1 MPILGRITTNA
12 PWRARELGEFM
23 ELLILTIVVLLVVIV
38 AQYSMFNDV
47 VTRQKKEITDL
58 ELKYHRAV
66 MELGI
71 IKTNKIIG
79 RILGK

>member
-1 MPILGRITTNA
+1 
-12 PWRARELGEFM
+12 M

-47 VTRQKKEITDL
+47 VNRQKKEITDL
-58 ELKYHRAV
+58 ESKYHRAV

-71 IKTNKIIG
+71 IKTNKMIG